1 MQILSLKD
9 TIMTIYKHKKN
20 HSLKWLIALIVFA
33 LAMTV
38 TWSDVCGA
46 ELSSEMEIHQAKVAH
61 VSFARSRI
69 YPNWYP
75 GFLKPP
81 KTILASTFLTEAAT
95 ADGITEGNTLL
106 EPSSTRALE
115 IHRTVLIDIS

>member
-1 MQILSLKD
+1 
-9 TIMTIYKHKKN
+9 MTVYKTKKS
-20 HSLKWLIALIVFA
+20 HSLKWLVAFIIFA

-38 TWSDVCGA
+38 TWSDVYGA
-46 ELSSEMEIHQAKVAH
+46 EVSSVMKIHQAKVAH
-61 VSFARSRI
+61 VSFARSRF

-81 KTILASTFLTEAAT
+81 KTILASTFLTQAAMVE
-95 ADGITEGNTLL
+95 GITESNTLL
-106 EPSSTRALE
+106 EPSSTHILE